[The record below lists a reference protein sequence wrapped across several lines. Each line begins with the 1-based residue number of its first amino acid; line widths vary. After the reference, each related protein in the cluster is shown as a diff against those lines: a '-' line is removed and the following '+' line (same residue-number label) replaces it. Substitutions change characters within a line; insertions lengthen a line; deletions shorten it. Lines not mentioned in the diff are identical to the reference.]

1 MFGNDKKLMEQIE
14 KINRFKN
21 LVCEIN
27 ISKYEQEEYIKI
39 VNLIYMD
46 LFRLQEKNYDTS
58 SD

>member
-21 LVCEIN
+21 LVCEID
-27 ISKYEQEEYIKI
+27 ISKYKQEEYIQI